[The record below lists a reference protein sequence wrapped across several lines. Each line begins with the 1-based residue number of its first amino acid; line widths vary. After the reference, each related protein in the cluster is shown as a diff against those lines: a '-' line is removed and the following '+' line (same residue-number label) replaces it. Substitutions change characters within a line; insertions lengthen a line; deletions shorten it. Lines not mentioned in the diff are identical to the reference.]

1 MPSERQVFD
10 LLSRDEL
17 AELVGRC
24 DPLVQEGRSEAQ
36 LADALVGRGRFCGAE
51 PRPEVLRDETSRR
64 GFERLHALPRLPE
77 RLDLRTEN
85 VVHALQGRRAADA
98 HVEQR

>member
-1 MPSERQVFD
+1 MPSKRQVFD

-17 AELVGRC
+17 AELVGGC
-24 DPLVQEGRSEAQ
+24 DPLVQDGRSKAQ
-36 LADALVGRGRFCGAE
+36 LVGRGRFRGAE
-51 PRPEVLRDETSRR
+51 PRPEVFQDEPSRR

-85 VVHALQGRRAADA
+85 VVHVLQSRRAADV
-98 HVEQR
+98 HLELR

>member
-24 DPLVQEGRSEAQ
+24 DPLVQEGRSKAQ
-36 LADALVGRGRFCGAE
+36 LVGRGRFRGAE
-51 PRPEVLRDETSRR
+51 PRPEVLRHEPSWR
-64 GFERLHALPRLPE
+64 GFERLQAFPRLPE
-77 RLDLRTEN
+77 RLDLRTES
-85 VVHALQGRRAADA
+85 VHALQRRRAADA
-98 HVEQR
+98 HVELR